1 MKKQDLLDFEIARD
15 MKWKKTYNSELFE
28 KNVGMLDFVIL
39 DIDLACN
46 RYCLWSWDYST
57 HVLRYAVVFW
67 KKLLL
72 LDFFFVVMKYT
83 VFI

>member
-1 MKKQDLLDFEIARD
+1 MKKQNLDFEIARD

-57 HVLRYAVVFW
+57 HALRYAVVFW

>member
-57 HVLRYAVVFW
+57 HVPRYAVVFW